1 MSPRSG
7 FKYVYIPADDTCPME
22 ELSMEIPEGREM
34 ECLLDVLKDHFRNS
48 KTVGTANEQKAI
60 FKKQLEEH
68 SGKTID
74 DNLMDIAA
82 KMQMVQPVAL
92 LPGGKATNWEH
103 INCYVDDRGIS
114 KGLPR
119 NIRACG
125 IANECGASSDIV
137 GDAFIAR
144 IIDDEERFER
154 HDFTLSEVSSSAPWV
169 KRAFELNLA
178 KHQNSGDMKEQL
190 RAMTNMNTAADALD
204 LQDDLP
210 EPGPPPGAIEEGVTH
225 PYQWTQDGEDLVV
238 TVPNLPAETGKG
250 DVRCDIKMKHLHLE
264 CDKAP
269 DGERV
274 IIDGALELCFE
285 VIPDE
290 SSWSILAN
298 KDGTK
303 RIEVTMTKGKDM
315 RWPCLTRTKSA
326 PETK

>member
-1 MSPRSG
+1 M
-7 FKYVYIPADDTCPME
+7 
-22 ELSMEIPEGREM
+22 
-34 ECLLDVLKDHFRNS
+34 
-48 KTVGTANEQKAI
+48 
-60 FKKQLEEH
+60 
-68 SGKTID
+68 
-74 DNLMDIAA
+74 
-82 KMQMVQPVAL
+82 AL

-103 INCYVDDRGIS
+103 INRYVDDRGIS

-225 PYQWTQDGEDLVV
+225 PYQWTQDGE
-238 TVPNLPAETGKG
+238 T
-250 DVRCDIKMKHLHLE
+250 
-264 CDKAP
+264 
-269 DGERV
+269 
-274 IIDGALELCFE
+274 
-285 VIPDE
+285 
-290 SSWSILAN
+290 SW
-298 KDGTK
+298 
-303 RIEVTMTKGKDM
+303 
-315 RWPCLTRTKSA
+315 
-326 PETK
+326 

>member
-1 MSPRSG
+1 MSPRTS

-22 ELSMEIPEGREM
+22 ELTMEIPEGKEM
-34 ECLLDVLKDHFRNS
+34 ECLLDVLKDHFRNAKS
-48 KTVGTANEQKAI
+48 VGSANEQKEI
-60 FKKQLEEH
+60 FKKQLEDH
-68 SGKTID
+68 SGKKID

-82 KMQMVQPVAL
+82 RMQMVQPVAL
-92 LPGGKATNWEH
+92 LPGGHATNWEH

-125 IANECGASSDIV
+125 IANECGASSDII

-154 HDFTLSEVSSSAPWV
+154 HDFTLNEVSSSAKWV
-169 KRAFELNLA
+169 KRAFELNVA
-178 KHQNSGDMKEQL
+178 KKHNSGDIQEQL
-190 RAMTNMNTAADALD
+190 RAMGGMNNAADALE

-210 EPGPPPGAIEEGVTH
+210 EPGPPPGAIEEGVNH

-250 DVRCDIKMKHLHLE
+250 DVRCDIKMKHIHLE
-264 CDKAP
+264 CGKAP
-269 DGERV
+269 DGERA
-274 IIDGALELCFE
+274 IIDGALELCSD

-290 SSWSILAN
+290 SSWSILTN

-315 RWPCLTRTKSA
+315 RWPCLTLTKSA
-326 PETK
+326 PEMK